1 MVEELEDILD
11 FVLLAYA
18 VDIYVKLKHFECRM
32 NHIIIVFFKLHTFFI
47 LFDSLTLKMLNL
59 EYFCKGALSN

>member
-18 VDIYVKLKHFECRM
+18 VDIYVKLKHFECKL
-32 NHIIIVFFKLHTFFI
+32 NYVIIFFL
-47 LFDSLTLKMLNL
+47 
-59 EYFCKGALSN
+59 